1 MMEKPK
7 KLCNFYREASHLKNV
22 EGLIIIKANKHGTN

>member
-1 MMEKPK
+1 MMDKPK
-7 KLCNFYREASHLKNV
+7 KLFNFYREASHLNV